1 MTSEVLSELRV
12 AQVAREVEQADPL
25 SVNFRAQVFVRR
37 LLAQTRLVLNPL
49 FPVVVAVKFVA
60 LKILEPSRDLQV
72 LLSLKALTN

>member
-1 MTSEVLSELRV
+1 MLFELRV

-25 SVNFRAQVFVRR
+25 SVNFRAQVSVRR
-37 LLAQTRLVLNPL
+37 LPVAQTRLVLNPL